1 MLDRRGPLPLYFQL
15 KHSLLREIHDNGLGP
30 GNRLPSE
37 AQIES
42 RYGVSRTT
50 IRQALNELAVEGV
63 IERTQGKGT
72 FVASPN
78 ITHLPLL
85 TSFTENML
93 SQGYE
98 PSRRVLVSMVAD
110 PPEDIAYR
118 LQLAARRRCRFLR
131 RLLLADQEIVG
142 LAETWLPLDILGSR
156 EELFDASR
164 LEQGS
169 LYDLLQGPDIK
180 LDLHRGVEKVYPA
193 VASNQYA
200 AFLECS
206 PESPVLVVDRLTY
219 TSEQRP
225 VEATHMVFDGSRY
238 EYSVEMFRP
247 DLLRRNDAHQA
258 PEMYQ

>member
-15 KHSLLREIHDNGLGP
+15 KHSILREIHDNGLGP

-50 IRQALNELAVEGV
+50 IRQALNELVVEGV

-110 PPEDIAYR
+110 PPEDIASR

-164 LEQGS
+164 LEEGS
-169 LYDLLQGPDIK
+169 LYDLLQGPDIR
-180 LDLHRGVEKVYPA
+180 LDLHRGVEKVHPA
-193 VASNQYA
+193 VASSQYA
-200 AFLECS
+200 DFLQCS
-206 PESPVLVVDRLTY
+206 AESPVLVVDRLTF

-225 VEATHMVFDGSRY
+225 VEATRMIFAGNRY
-238 EYSVEMFRP
+238 EYTVEMFRP
-247 DLLRRNDAHQA
+247 APQVREDASS
-258 PEMYQ
+258 PPGIW